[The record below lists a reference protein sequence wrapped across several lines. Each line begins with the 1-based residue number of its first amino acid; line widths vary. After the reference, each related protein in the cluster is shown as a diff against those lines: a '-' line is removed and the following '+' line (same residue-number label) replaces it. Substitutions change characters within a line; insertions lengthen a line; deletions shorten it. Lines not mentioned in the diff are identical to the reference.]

1 MLGNF
6 SRKGGGQDM
15 RPSHFALERG
25 REAHEAQCFPFLV
38 QSREGTWHVTRDFLE
53 GGEKKDMNCF

>member
-1 MLGNF
+1 
-6 SRKGGGQDM
+6 M

-38 QSREGTWHVTRDFLE
+38 QSRQGTWHVIRDFLE